1 MALVP
6 ESDGKIECLRRR
18 QRECGSFEDLLEPE
32 AGCLVYRLRLSRSG
46 HSQDTGTPN
55 TPVLLRVTTA
65 TRDVLRAGLVC
76 SGAQEDHCTEVPAR
90 RPTQNTP
97 ANSTHYRN
105 RQNLERTPELFICDA
120 GGSGQ
125 LNLEDHAQFSSRSS
139 CNPDVYRLRSRHPFD
154 CCLHAPFMQPVSAQ
168 VDRKFWLPFGEPA
181 AAGQEEAPASRGSQD
196 GLSPRN
202 GHAADLANAERND
215 RKPARISSVR
225 SFGCSNAAKCPPL
238 VSRL

>member
-55 TPVLLRVTTA
+55 TPVLQRVTTA

-105 RQNLERTPELFICDA
+105 RQNLERTPNCSYAMLEGAVSSIWRTT
-120 GGSGQ
+120 
-125 LNLEDHAQFSSRSS
+125 LNSARVQVAILTCIDFEAVIPLTVVFMRLS
-139 CNPDVYRLRSRHPFD
+139 CNL
-154 CCLHAPFMQPVSAQ
+154 
-168 VDRKFWLPFGEPA
+168 
-181 AAGQEEAPASRGSQD
+181 
-196 GLSPRN
+196 
-202 GHAADLANAERND
+202 
-215 RKPARISSVR
+215 SVR
-225 SFGCSNAAKCPPL
+225 KSIASFGCHLENPRQQAKRKPRHPGARKTICHQETVMLQILPMPSATTG
-238 VSRL
+238 SRHASLQ